1 MNNNLI
7 GKVVKVSKD
16 GITWYKRKLFAII
29 AEPTI
34 RKKYITDVRELNGT
48 VRAGET
54 SKWVYCKPLSAPKL
68 ISFEQARS
76 CIGEKF
82 LFSDSL
88 FPTESL
94 ISTPSTLREI
104 IINADGVSY
113 VTRYGASYRYVFRE
127 DTDERD
133 LFKDIDN
140 Q

>member
-1 MNNNLI
+1 MSNDLI

-54 SKWVYCKPLSAPKL
+54 SKWVYCKPLSAPNL

-76 CIGEKF
+76 CIGKKF
-82 LFSDSL
+82 LFSNSL

-94 ISTPSTLREI
+94 ISTPSTLRKI

-113 VTRYGASYRYVFRE
+113 VTRCGVSYKYIFKE
-127 DTDERD
+127 DTDGQS
-133 LFKDIDN
+133 L
-140 Q
+140 

>member
-1 MNNNLI
+1 MNNDLI

-16 GITWYKRKLFAII
+16 GITWHKRKLFAII
-29 AEPTI
+29 AEPTV

-54 SKWVYCKPLSAPKL
+54 SKWVYCKPLSAPEL
-68 ISFEQARS
+68 ISLEQAIYW
-76 CIGEKF
+76 IGKKC

-88 FPTESL
+88 FPTENL

-113 VTRYGASYRYVFRE
+113 VTLCGVSYRYVFRK

-133 LFKDIDN
+133 IFKDIDN